1 MSDESPKPDVKQLA
15 EEDFPRSEFP
25 AGRRQDF
32 RVHLAEDVHQRIV
45 EHAGE
50 NLSVE
55 IGGVLVG
62 RWERDDDGPFAVVS
76 EMIRCDSAASKTAE
90 VTFTHDTWTA
100 INNEMDNQF
109 TELSIVGWY
118 HSHPDFGIF
127 LSDRDAFIQEHFF
140 SGSGQVAYVVDP
152 VRKTEG
158 IFVWRKGKPTP
169 CPHYWIGERIV
180 APSQSSPSQAKPDP
194 ASSAAAPGAAP
205 SAAEIDWL
213 RLLGIAVPLVAMLL
227 VGYLL
232 GSLRSDWERV
242 RISEGA
248 VAHYGVWKG
257 LRPGLGENL
266 DQVNENLA
274 KIETV
279 LGTLSTQHVEL
290 AGDDSDETKAAWSE
304 VAKGLRSTRDFLG
317 KIKGRYSLTSG
328 EAAVVARIIADKMAE
343 LQGEKPTEDAAGEPS
358 GKSGKP
364 DAESG
369 APTGKSDTP
378 AGKPAASGGQSNEAA
393 GKPNPTEGTGA
404 KASPKKEAKTE
415 LPGTPQPRQTGETQS
430 EKPSPVEKVNPTDVT
445 PK

>member
-1 MSDESPKPDVKQLA
+1 MESNQGKDMSDESPQPDVKQLA

-32 RVHLAEDVHQRIV
+32 RVFLAEDVHKRIV

-100 INNEMDNQF
+100 INNEMDNRF

-180 APSQSSPSQAKPDP
+180 AASELSPSEPKPDP
-194 ASSAAAPGAAP
+194 ASSAAAPGVAP
-205 SAAEIDWL
+205 PAPEEVPWM
-213 RLLGIAVPLVAMLL
+213 RLLSLVVPYVAVLMI
-227 VGYLL
+227 GYLL
-232 GSLRSDWERV
+232 GGIRSDWDRA
-242 RISEGA
+242 RMFEGA

-257 LRPGLGENL
+257 MRPGLGENL

-279 LGTLSTQHVEL
+279 LGTLSKQHVDL

-304 VAKGLRSTRDFLG
+304 VANGLRSTREFLG
-317 KIKGRYSLTSG
+317 KIKGRYSLTPG
-328 EAAVVARIIADKMAE
+328 EAAIVARIIADKMAE
-343 LQGEKPTEDAAGEPS
+343 LQGEKPTE
-358 GKSGKP
+358 
-364 DAESG
+364 
-369 APTGKSDTP
+369 
-378 AGKPAASGGQSNEAA
+378 
-393 GKPNPTEGTGA
+393 GTGE
-404 KASPKKEAKTE
+404 KAAPKTE
-415 LPGTPQPRQTGETQS
+415 PETRAKPPPTAEPPPSRQTAARAA
-430 EKPSPVEKVNPTDVT
+430 P
-445 PK
+445 